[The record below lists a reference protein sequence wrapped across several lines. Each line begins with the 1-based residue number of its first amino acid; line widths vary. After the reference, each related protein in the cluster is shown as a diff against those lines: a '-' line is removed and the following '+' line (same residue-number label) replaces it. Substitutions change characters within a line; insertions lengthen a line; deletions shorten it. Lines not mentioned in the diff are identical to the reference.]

1 ERMRYTLTYPN
12 LEVKNSF
19 LRLLYKSF
27 SKDENVYTKIY
38 DMLSVGD
45 LDGFISVVSSI
56 FASIPYDDGM
66 RLNEGSF
73 HTLFYLMVSAG
84 GLPARSQ
91 VLNYSGRI
99 DMVLEMRDKVYI
111 FEFKCNQS
119 AEVALNQIKERD
131 YYRQYLQTGKKI
143 YALGINFDKSGRN
156 ISEYK
161 QEILN

>member
-1 ERMRYTLTYPN
+1 
-12 LEVKNSF
+12 
-19 LRLLYKSF
+19 
-27 SKDENVYTKIY
+27 
-38 DMLSVGD
+38 D

-91 VLNYSGRI
+91 MLNYSGRI

-119 AEVALNQIKERD
+119 AEVALNQIKEKD
-131 YYRQYLQTGKKI
+131 YHRQYLFSGKTI
-143 YALGINFDKSGRN
+143 FLIGINFSTEKRN
-156 ISEYK
+156 V
-161 QEILN
+161 QEFRSLKLS

>member
-1 ERMRYTLTYPN
+1 
-12 LEVKNSF
+12 
-19 LRLLYKSF
+19 
-27 SKDENVYTKIY
+27 
-38 DMLSVGD
+38 D

-119 AEVALNQIKERD
+119 AEVALNQIKERG
-131 YYRQYLQTGKKI
+131 YHRQYQHSGKSVYLI
-143 YALGINFDKSGRN
+143 GVNFDYKKRN
-156 ISEYK
+156 IDEYEYIK
-161 QEILN
+161 II